1 MDVVQ
6 RGGIWLA
13 ATAFV
18 AIGPEPRFT
27 ITEPLFSF

>member
-6 RGGIWLA
+6 LGGIWLA
-13 ATAFV
+13 ATASV
-18 AIGPEPRFT
+18 VLKLELRFM